1 MNINTKED
9 RKEYLRILK
18 ETKRDFD
25 DMNIKNTELTEAI
38 KSVIFSLQLYKE
50 PSFINECVILEYVN
64 YQLINGNDLGNEE
77 LFNEWTFM
85 KNIIEGR
92 GWRVATKGLGFIQYR
107 KVA

>member
-1 MNINTKED
+1 MNTNTKED

-50 PSFINECVILEYVN
+50 PSFINECVILEYVS
-64 YQLINGNDLGNEE
+64 YQLMNGFHLNNEE

-85 KNIIEGR
+85 KKMIEGR
-92 GWRVATKGLGFIQYR
+92 GWRVTAKGLGFIQYR